1 MPKEEAG
8 IDGFTYLSESQE
20 FLEFVKII
28 RDLTGIAVG
37 LCYPTDVS
45 KGKPFYQESELNPI
59 RQLIRSNA
67 DGRAACNKTDSIN
80 CQQAYLLKHAVR
92 YYCHAGLV
100 DFAIPIYLKGNHVA
114 TISCGQVLAE
124 APSQKGFAQLL
135 RHLKKIM
142 TGTEI
147 DTKAL
152 RKAYLNSTYMS
163 PEKLDSTFKL
173 LTLISEYFC
182 EMGYQLNLASHNH
195 SCPEIHAARQYIQ
208 KNSDKPIK
216 LREVADYV
224 GFSQGY
230 FSRLFSK
237 VTGDSFT
244 SYVQKTRMERAKKL
258 LTETNLS
265 VTEIAFQAGFSSIQ
279 CFYQTF
285 HKAENCSP
293 SQYRKNREKT
303 ESGRQ

>member
-1 MPKEEAG
+1 MAKEETG

-28 RDLTGIAVG
+28 RDLTGMAVG

-45 KGKPFYQESELNPI
+45 KGKPFYQESEMNPI
-59 RQLIRSNA
+59 CQLIRSTA
-67 DGRAACNKTDSIN
+67 EGRAACNKTDSIN

-92 YYCHAGLV
+92 YYCHAGLI
-100 DFAIPIYLKGNHVA
+100 DFAIPIYLQGNHVA

-124 APSQKGFAQLL
+124 APSRKGFSQLL
-135 RHLKKIM
+135 QHLKKLL
-142 TGTEI
+142 TATEI
-147 DTKAL
+147 DAKAL

-182 EMGYQLNLASHNH
+182 EMGYQINLASKNH
-195 SCPEIHAARQYIQ
+195 IYPEIRAARQYIQ
-208 KNSDKPIK
+208 KNYQNPIK
-216 LREVADYV
+216 LGEVAEYV
-224 GFSQGY
+224 GFSEGY
-230 FSRLFSK
+230 FSRLFAK

-244 SYVQKTRMERAKKL
+244 SYLQKIRIERAKKL
-258 LTETNLS
+258 LAETDLS

-293 SQYRKNREKT
+293 SQYRKNQGMPA
-303 ESGRQ
+303 SGRS